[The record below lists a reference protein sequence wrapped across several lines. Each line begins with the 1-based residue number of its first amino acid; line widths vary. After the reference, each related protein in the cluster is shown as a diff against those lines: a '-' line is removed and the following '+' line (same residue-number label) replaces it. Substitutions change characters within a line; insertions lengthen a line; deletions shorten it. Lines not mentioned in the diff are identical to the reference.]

1 MRHGGRSLRGW
12 AYAGLD
18 LLRGLV
24 VLSLFWAA
32 GAGLATLLP
41 AAGFTGS
48 LWGMV
53 LLFAALASG
62 RLPEAWVARAAR
74 ALLGVLGLLFVPVGV
89 GIVAYGSLVAKNAAA
104 LAVALGLGSAATLA
118 ATGWVVRAFEA
129 RRTGGPS

>member
-1 MRHGGRSLRGW
+1 M
-12 AYAGLD
+12 
-18 LLRGLV
+18 
-24 VLSLFWAA
+24 LSLFWAA